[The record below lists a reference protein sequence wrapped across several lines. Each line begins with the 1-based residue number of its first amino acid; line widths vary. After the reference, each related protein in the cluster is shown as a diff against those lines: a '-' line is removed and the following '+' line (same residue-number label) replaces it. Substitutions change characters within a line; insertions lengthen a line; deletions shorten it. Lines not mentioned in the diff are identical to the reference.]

1 MPHAQTL
8 LYPVRGQRPLWAP
21 ILGYRGARGRKQ
33 GHQSQVWEGGCLQ
46 GAGLAGSEEGLVAT
60 PPTLW
65 SCGPHAGPEATP
77 AAVAPG
83 WADCGGQPAA
93 RPWGPPGG
101 VPQPAQPQPVGG
113 RAEHL

>member
-1 MPHAQTL
+1 MHRLHSTRSEAS
-8 LYPVRGQRPLWAP
+8 VRCGLQAWGTGEPRADS
-21 ILGYRGARGRKQ
+21 RGADHRSGRVDACR
-33 GHQSQVWEGGCLQ
+33 VWGS
-46 GAGLAGSEEGLVAT
+46 AGSEEGLVAT

-65 SCGPHAGPEATP
+65 SRGPHAGPEATP

-83 WADCGGQPAA
+83 WADCRGQPAA

-113 RAEHL
+113 RAKHL